1 MTCKLKIRGLP
12 SSKPSRCQSSLP
24 KNESYKQA
32 GLLFILSCLA
42 HLLPVNLALSLRI
55 QALFSRATAHISRS
69 RSLTICLPSPSVMF
83 CKIIM
88 SAWPSCFFYPMG
100 EGDIFSSPLLFFAF
114 SSLPPI
120 LPLFFLLS
128 YRWVLFL
135 FLLCCPSFIPSLSL
149 MSSHEEV
156 KLTLPCLAPFPW
168 TCCCLP
174 AHPAPDPFP
183 ATSLNP
189 SPVPP

>member
-55 QALFSRATAHISRS
+55 QALFSRASAHISRS
-69 RSLTICLPSPSVMF
+69 RSPTICLPSPSVMF
-83 CKIIM
+83 YKIIM
-88 SAWPSCFFYPMG
+88 SAWPSCFFHLMG
-100 EGDIFSSPLLFFAF
+100 EGDIFPLLCFSSPSLPSLLSFLF
-114 SSLPPI
+114 SSPFPTPGSSSSSFYVAPP
-120 LPLFFLLS
+120 LS
-128 YRWVLFL
+128 
-135 FLLCCPSFIPSLSL
+135 PPSL

-156 KLTLPCLAPFPW
+156 KL
-168 TCCCLP
+168 
-174 AHPAPDPFP
+174 
-183 ATSLNP
+183 
-189 SPVPP
+189 